1 MTAASLVSAAFC
13 RTPHDIASALGVPDE
28 ARVARARVEA
38 DARVIEYA
46 LGSGEADEV
55 ALYAGIKPLL
65 RQVLPRLEVAA
76 ARKRFEDL
84 GLVVEEADHRVASPS
99 TEGRILFVGRD
110 ARRVRDAVACEAR
123 PDHDRELG
131 RLLGYPGCCVDA
143 YLEVP
148 PPRRNVDV
156 FARAM
161 AASGGVFEPRLDAL
175 DLAIFHYVPWLP
187 CSFSCEFSKRF
198 ADAVA
203 HHIAKRHGQFLA
215 RTPHGRAAAAGGT
228 CPPNC
233 RHERFV
239 QAIDRALSAH
249 RLVLAEDVQVSIRGS
264 LVRGEVRVEAAWP
277 SARDRHP
284 QAPALEASAREATAR
299 LVALLEARG
308 SVAVDAVDHVVYSGG
323 APVLKIADALLV
335 PFGG

>member
-1 MTAASLVSAAFC
+1 VL
-13 RTPHDIASALGVPDE
+13 DE
-28 ARVARARVEA
+28 VRVARARAEA
-38 DARVIEYA
+38 DARVIDYV

-55 ALYAGIKPLL
+55 ALYAGIKSLL
-65 RQVLPRLEVAA
+65 RQVLPHLEVAA
-76 ARKRFEDL
+76 VRKRFQDL
-84 GLVVEEADHRVASPS
+84 GLAVEEAEHRVASPS

-131 RLLGYPGCCVDA
+131 RLLGYPACCVDA
-143 YLEVP
+143 YLDVP

-161 AASGGVFEPRLDAL
+161 VASGGVFEPRLDAL

-187 CSFSCEFSKRF
+187 CSFSCELSKRF

-215 RTPHGRAAAAGGT
+215 RTPHGRGEGRGAPAPSRAAPLGT

-239 QAIDRALSAH
+239 DAIDRALSAH
-249 RLVLAEDVQVSIRGS
+249 RLVLAEDVQVSVRGRV
-264 LVRGEVRVEAAWP
+264 VRGEVRVEAAWP

-284 QAPALEASAREATAR
+284 QAPALDASAREATAR
-299 LVALLEARG
+299 LVAVLEARG
-308 SVAVDAVDHVVYSGG
+308 SVAVDKGVVYSGG
-323 APVLKIADALLV
+323 TPLLETTNAFLV